1 MQPVQLVQPGKPPQG
16 LVPPP
21 HGLLRPAQALP
32 QRVRVLQRRAR
43 VPLRV
48 LVAPQALPE
57 PQPQPQPRVLA
68 LAQQALP
75 QGPVLQQ
82 LVPRLPT
89 EPVR

>member
-1 MQPVQLVQPGKPPQG
+1 MQPVQPGKPPQG
-16 LVPPP
+16 LVPPL
-21 HGLLRPAQALP
+21 HGLLRPGQALP
-32 QRVRVLQRRAR
+32 QRVLVLQRRAR

-57 PQPQPQPRVLA
+57 PQPQPRVPA

-82 LVPRLPT
+82 PVPRLPT
-89 EPVR
+89 GLVR

>member
-1 MQPVQLVQPGKPPQG
+1 MQLVQPGKPPQG

-21 HGLLRPAQALP
+21 HGLLQPGQALP

-57 PQPQPQPRVLA
+57 PQPQPRVLALA

-89 EPVR
+89 GPVR

>member
-1 MQPVQLVQPGKPPQG
+1 MQLVQPGKPPQG

-21 HGLLRPAQALP
+21 HGLLQPGQALP

-48 LVAPQALPE
+48 LVAPQTLPE
-57 PQPQPQPRVLA
+57 PQPQPRVLALA